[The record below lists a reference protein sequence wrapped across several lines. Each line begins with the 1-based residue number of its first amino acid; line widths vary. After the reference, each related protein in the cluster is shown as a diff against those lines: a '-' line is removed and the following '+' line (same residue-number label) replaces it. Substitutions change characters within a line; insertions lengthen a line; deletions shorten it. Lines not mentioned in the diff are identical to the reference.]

1 MFHNHF
7 PSLARR
13 FVLIGLLMGA
23 MAGGTHADI
32 SNLPDLGDESAAV
45 ISPQQERKLGEDS
58 IRQARQFLDIVD
70 DPELKEYIQSL
81 GNKLVAADGA
91 QPQDFHFF
99 IVNDPTLNAFA
110 VPGGFIGVNTGL
122 ILTTQSEAELAA
134 VLAHETAH
142 ITQRHYARMMAQ
154 SQRTSGPA
162 MAAIIAS
169 ILLAGRQGQA
179 GEAAFAVTTATL
191 AQTQLNFTYAFE
203 QEADRIGIGIL
214 ADAGFDP
221 RAMPLFFER
230 LQNWGRLNESNLPA
244 FLRTHPITGMRISES
259 RDRAERYPRRSFQD
273 SAEFYYAQA
282 KLRAMGKGNVNE
294 IIASFKQI
302 LEEGKSGNADAQH
315 YGYALALARANKFDP
330 ARAEIGGLIQRYPA
344 NITYRMGQAEIEL
357 AAGNYDQALKIY
369 ATALK
374 THSNYKPLVQR
385 YAATLLETGHAPQ
398 AKVLLKDLLRKPS
411 DDPALYKMLA
421 TAAGETGAQV
431 EAHQA
436 LAESYYLDG
445 NTGAAIAQLQIA
457 LRFAGDN
464 FYIRSGLEARVKEI
478 KAEAALW
485 PTSP

>member
-1 MFHNHF
+1 
-7 PSLARR
+7 
-13 FVLIGLLMGA
+13 MGA
-23 MAGGTHADI
+23 MAASAYADI
-32 SNLPDLGDESAAV
+32 SNLPDLGDESTV
-45 ISPQQERKLGEDS
+45 VSPQQERKLGGDS
-58 IRQARQFLDIVD
+58 IRQARQFLDFVD

-81 GNKLVAADGA
+81 GNKLVAAGGA
-91 QPQDFHFF
+91 QPQDFNFF

-110 VPGGFIGVNTGL
+110 VPGGFVVVNTGL
-122 ILTTQSEAELAA
+122 VLAAQTEAELAA
-134 VLAHETAH
+134 ALAHETAH
-142 ITQRHYARMMAQ
+142 ITQRHYYRMMAQ
-154 SQRTSGPA
+154 SKRITGPA

-179 GEAAFAVTTATL
+179 GEAAFALTTAGL
-191 AQTQLNFTYAFE
+191 AQAQLSFTYANE

-221 RAMPLFFER
+221 RAMPSFFER
-230 LQNWGRLNESNLPA
+230 LQNWGRLNESSLPP
-244 FLRTHPITGMRISES
+244 FLRTHPITATRISES

-273 SAEFYYAQA
+273 SAEFYHAQA
-282 KLRAMGKGNVNE
+282 KLRAMGKGNIND
-294 IIASFKQI
+294 IIAGFKQI

-315 YGYALALARANKFDP
+315 YGYALALARANKFDS
-330 ARAEIGGLIQRYPA
+330 ARAEIAGLIQRHPA
-344 NITYRMGQAEIEL
+344 NITYRLGQAEIES

-374 THSNYKPLVQR
+374 ARPNYKPLVQR
-385 YAATLLETGHAPQ
+385 YAATLLETGHAQQ
-398 AKVLLKDLLRKPS
+398 AKDLLKTLLRTPS

-421 TAAGETGAQV
+421 TAAGETGAKV

-445 NTGAAIAQLQIA
+445 LTSAAIEQLQIA

-478 KAEAALW
+478 KEEAARW
-485 PTSP
+485 PTSSATK